1 MYESAIEALQNNN
14 PVLAMELLQ
23 EAMNLHV
30 VKEQMELDIDDE
42 LMVCDYFK
50 DMGWVA

>member
-1 MYESAIEALQNNN
+1 MYELVIDALQNNN

-23 EAMNLHV
+23 EAMNRHV
-30 VKEQMELDIDDE
+30 AKEQMELDIDDE

-50 DMGWVA
+50 DVGWVA